1 MTAATYTFIRKT
13 FEFGIDIS
21 GIRSNLSWLWKGG
34 LPLTLSEFKTVAL
47 SSAASF
53 SLHKH
58 KHNVAISRS
67 RFASF
72 PLIHLFDLSVFCCF
86 LPSDLISGWQK
97 GDIIIIIISRRDYR
111 ELFHGGGE
119 LRKPLNLISEIF
131 MHRSPT
137 KAVISS
143 SQGQKR
149 LIILALR

>member
-1 MTAATYTFIRKT
+1 M
-13 FEFGIDIS
+13 
-21 GIRSNLSWLWKGG
+21 
-34 LPLTLSEFKTVAL
+34 TLSEFKTVAL

-111 ELFHGGGE
+111 ELFHGGGRITE
-119 LRKPLNLISEIF
+119 AIKSYKRNFHAPEPHKSRNFIIARTKTAHYSRATVTVLYFIF
-131 MHRSPT
+131 P
-137 KAVISS
+137 V
-143 SQGQKR
+143 GVF
-149 LIILALR
+149 